1 MLISCHSLR
10 ILYREEW
17 VCYIKVMGMEME
29 SEENLTKVR
38 NIRNYVAVDC
48 LSNVSK
54 VQWQTEYQVH
64 LPAQNLPIIYI
75 LIIR

>member
-54 VQWQTEYQVH
+54 VQ
-64 LPAQNLPIIYI
+64 
-75 LIIR
+75 